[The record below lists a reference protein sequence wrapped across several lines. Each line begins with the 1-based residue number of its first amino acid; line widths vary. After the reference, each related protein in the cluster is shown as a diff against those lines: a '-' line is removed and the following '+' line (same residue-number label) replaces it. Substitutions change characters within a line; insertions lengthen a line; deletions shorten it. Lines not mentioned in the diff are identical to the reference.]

1 MSALD
6 FIRFQGWPVTK
17 LAVLHFNS
25 ALNSDLILN
34 SNTNMLEVNNLEC
47 IRGDRSLFT
56 ELSFRLK
63 SGELLHLLGH
73 NGSGKTTL
81 LRTLCGLIKPNQGV
95 VSWKGKN
102 IRRQR
107 EEFAEEMQFIGHL
120 NGIKADLTAV
130 ENLRILCRL
139 DSFDVSDD
147 ELWQALEKMG
157 LYGHEDLAVGVL
169 SQGQKRRVT
178 LARLLLTKSP
188 LWLLD
193 EPFTA
198 LDKAAIDF
206 LQTVIADHIENGGM
220 VILTTHQDVGLTT
233 GEVKQLRLG
242 WKKDGDV

>member
-1 MSALD
+1 
-6 FIRFQGWPVTK
+6 
-17 LAVLHFNS
+17 
-25 ALNSDLILN
+25 
-34 SNTNMLEVNNLEC
+34 MLEVNNLEC

-56 ELSFRLK
+56 ELSFSLK

-120 NGIKADLTAV
+120 NGIKVDLTAV

-139 DSFDVSDD
+139 DSLDVSDD

-198 LDKAAIDF
+198 LDKAAVDF
-206 LQTVIADHIENGGM
+206 LQTVIADHIESGGM
-220 VILTTHQDVGLTT
+220 VILTTHQEVGLTT